1 MLGVPLHCFH
11 SSIGPE
17 GSAFK
22 DAANLRLIRHASL
35 AQVGFKYRPAFLALD
50 SLREPVR
57 AALLLLALEL
67 RFTEILLQEPL
78 DLFAHIDAF
87 FHFPVLERPA
97 HKFVSRYTKPNPAH
111 AHRHSNFW
119 WCDTDVL
126 TTTSNTRNT
135 RLIELLA

>member
-57 AALLLLALEL
+57 AGPASSFSPPPPPPPPPPRRGAPTIPP
-67 RFTEILLQEPL
+67 RFPSP
-78 DLFAHIDAF
+78 F
-87 FHFPVLERPA
+87 FLWGAGGARLG
-97 HKFVSRYTKPNPAH
+97 S
-111 AHRHSNFW
+111 FW
-119 WCDTDVL
+119 PP
-126 TTTSNTRNT
+126 SAKKRG
-135 RLIELLA
+135 RA